1 MRAPGV
7 RGAVALGGA
16 AGVVAGSTAMEL
28 VGVGGLLA
36 LAGRDGGVGLGPV
49 AALAFAALPL
59 AVVNVLGSFLL
70 GLLLARSRHAGLD
83 RRPAL
88 VAGLGT
94 GFLGSFTTIAT
105 AAVFLLTPLEAGWSA
120 IAASSGVGGFLSAT
134 AGLLLPPLALLALLA
149 ALSTAAAVLGLR
161 LGGAPARGADA
172 EARVDG
178 VASDGTA
185 ADGAPAWARR

>member
-185 ADGAPAWARR
+185 ADGAPA

>member
-36 LAGRDGGVGLGPV
+36 LAGQDGGVGLGPV

-105 AAVFLLTPLEAGWSA
+105 AAAVFLLTPLEAGWSA

-172 EARVDG
+172 AARVDG
-178 VASDGTA
+178 VAADGTA
-185 ADGAPAWARR
+185 ADGVPA